1 MSNHGDRHVKPREL
15 RASSMVQGLAH
26 RLVVYPSPVF
36 CSRISLI
43 LLGLIR
49 TDVSTDGN
57 CLEPALVRCSLKTL
71 GFTSNYRS
79 QFVHR
84 KLVG

>member
-1 MSNHGDRHVKPREL
+1 MSNHGDRHVKPRGSACQTTGIGMSNHGDRHVKPREL

-57 CLEPALVRCSLKTL
+57 CLEPV
-71 GFTSNYRS
+71 
-79 QFVHR
+79 
-84 KLVG
+84 